1 MVPVKKLILVMAFV
15 VSFSFLPIAA
25 IHAERSPVF
34 GSATV
39 QALSLDASR
48 DITARGAWADYF
60 GNLAISN
67 AYSAYIY
74 SFYARYYGG
83 SNTATEKAWY
93 DAASLHAYH
102 AYIYSLYASAYS
114 AAGI

>member
-1 MVPVKKLILVMAFV
+1 MVPLKKLK
-15 VSFSFLPIAA
+15 LPIALVA
-25 IHAERSPVF
+25 SLSLAPMAATYAERSPVF

-39 QALSLDASR
+39 EALSIEASR

-60 GNLAISN
+60 GNLAISY

-74 SFYARYYGG
+74 AFYARYYGG

-93 DAASLHAYH
+93 DTATSHAYH
-102 AYIYSLYASAYS
+102 AYIYSWYASIYS
-114 AAGI
+114 AAGM

>member
-1 MVPVKKLILVMAFV
+1 MVPVRKLKLVLAFV
-15 VSFSFLPIAA
+15 VSFSFLPLTA
-25 IHAERSPVF
+25 IQAERSPVF

-39 QALSLDASR
+39 QAMSIDASR

-60 GNLAISN
+60 GNLVISF

-74 SFYARYYGG
+74 AFYARYYGG
-83 SNTATEKAWY
+83 SNTPTEKAWY
-93 DAASLHAYH
+93 DAAGLYAYH